1 MGWPMSHVRPRKQLR
16 SSAATPPD
24 LRAVSLLRK
33 SPCKRYPVSTF
44 VPRER
49 KKEEMKAFGK
59 KLASVLVAGSLALTG
74 LVGCA
79 GGAAPE
85 PKDATEL
92 MALFDKTEKTNNHA
106 ELTMNMSVDLLGQAL
121 EMPITGSFDTVGE
134 KTHGTMTMDLGT
146 LGIDKIEME
155 TYSEKEGDAY
165 IQYMS
170 VDGENW
176 IKQTTDAASFTS
188 QITNDDI
195 LASGEFSKT
204 DSGYQITV
212 TGDKLMGAISAATG
226 GAEDSLLGGDE
237 AVLEALKGT
246 NAVFVFDKDAQIASV
261 TMDMDMGADDA
272 TGSSASVKLSLDVKF
287 SNHGKIEVST
297 VTVPDTIKSGAT
309 DLTAAASEI
318 AGALEEVSE
327 IAETVDS
334 ADASS
339 AATSSAAES
348 AATSSAAD
356 ATSADATSADA
367 SSAGS
372 ATSAEASST
381 AESTSAAA

>member
-1 MGWPMSHVRPRKQLR
+1 
-16 SSAATPPD
+16 
-24 LRAVSLLRK
+24 
-33 SPCKRYPVSTF
+33 
-44 VPRER
+44 
-49 KKEEMKAFGK
+49 MKAFGK

-121 EMPITGSFDTVGE
+121 EMPITGSFDTVDE

-195 LASGEFSKT
+195 LASGEFAKT
-204 DSGYQITV
+204 DNGYQITV
-212 TGDKLMGAISAATG
+212 TGDKLMGVISAATG

-246 NAVFVFDKDAQIASV
+246 NAVFSFDKDAQITSV
-261 TMDMDMGADDA
+261 TMDMDMGADGA

-309 DLTAAASEI
+309 DLTAEASEI

-334 ADASS
+334 ADATS
-339 AATSSAAES
+339 AATSSA
-348 AATSSAAD
+348 TD
-356 ATSADATSADA
+356 ATSAAT
-367 SSAGS
+367 GS
-372 ATSAEASST
+372 AASTTSAEASSA